1 MKKRRTLVISLL
13 LVAALALGIGYAE
26 MSKMLTINGD
36 GILNQKDSSFVVE
49 FTAGTI
55 TDGCGTV
62 EFNGTSADFNIANIS
77 SKGEKAVITLT
88 VTNNS
93 TVEDLGAVLQ
103 SVVAADYTLTYEDGS
118 TVDESEGKFFT
129 ITYVIKKG
137 GTEVWNSTEGKVGE
151 GLTLAQGESATVEI
165 TVEVARTVKA
175 KVNLSGADFTL
186 DFVANS

>member
-49 FTAGTI
+49 FTDGDI
-55 TDGCGTV
+55 TADCGTV
-62 EFNGTSADFNIANIS
+62 EYNGTSADFNIANIS

-137 GTEVWNSTEGKVGE
+137 GTEVWNSTAGKVGD

-165 TVEVARTVKA
+165 TVEVARTIKA

>member
-36 GILNQKDSSFVVE
+36 GILNQNDSSFVVE

-55 TDGCGTV
+55 TDGCGNV
-62 EFNGTSADFNIANIS
+62 EFDGTSADFNIANIATQ
-77 SKGEKAVITLT
+77 GEKAVITLT

-93 TVEDLGAVLQ
+93 TAEDLDAVLE

-137 GTEVWNSTEGKVGE
+137 ETPVWNSTAGKVGE
-151 GLTLAQGESATVEI
+151 GLTLAHGESATVEI
-165 TVEVARTVKA
+165 TVEVARTIKA